1 MESRLA
7 KPRDYYHTFESYRC
21 MLARVHRL
29 PCWKAGALPV
39 RLENGGVGEWLNPAV
54 LKSLRTESRDG
65 QIRLGGASISRKWR
79 KSG

>member
-54 LKSLRTESRDG
+54 LKFDWYYYPSCIFNNFRYR
-65 QIRLGGASISRKWR
+65 
-79 KSG
+79 